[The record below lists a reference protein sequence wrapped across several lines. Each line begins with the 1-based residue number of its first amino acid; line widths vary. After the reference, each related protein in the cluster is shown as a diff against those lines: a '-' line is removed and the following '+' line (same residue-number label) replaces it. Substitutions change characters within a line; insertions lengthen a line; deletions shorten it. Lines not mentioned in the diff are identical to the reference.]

1 MSGADA
7 LRKEYPLLGRKGTA
21 LWSGPRLVYAG
32 ATLLGGALFIGGA
45 LASSSAFTE
54 WIGSWLAVGL
64 SGLAAIILHVSAF
77 RARVPG
83 PPDPAE
89 DEARAY
95 SSALHRFGWAAVAWC
110 MSLGLRAATL
120 DDLGLSPVLGDALAV
135 TAIVSF
141 ALGFIRLAPF
151 PGHARSVAR
160 GVVDAYIV
168 AVALF
173 ALCWLLLL
181 SGVYPS
187 PATSSIL
194 GGIALIRVI
203 VGLFV
208 LGLIVPLVLTSPFR
222 YRRLAAVAAIVFFGM
237 TVADVFGAASRLAG
251 ETIAGGA
258 DSALRVAVLFLAV
271 GLPFMLWTTRA
282 PAPRRLTGWGLY
294 RFAPDLFAILTTAV
308 SLLAWMVAAI
318 HLHGLVIGPVLT
330 WIAGSGVL
338 VVLLR
343 LLGELDESTR
353 LARLAHDRERHL
365 HTLARHNGDAV
376 IVVDDSGR
384 IEEVTP
390 GTAQAYGYAQ
400 DELLGAS
407 LLALIHPEDRP
418 RLREAAVTLR
428 KSPEVDVRVQM
439 RVRSADGTWRHTEST
454 ASPYNTYGA
463 HVRFLVTARDVSA
476 QVALQAQVNHLTF
489 HDSTTGLP
497 NRAYLEERTRELI
510 AHREDSTDGVAA
522 VIFLDLDAF
531 TAVNDSAGHRFG
543 DYLLAQAAR
552 RMRAAVGQGDT
563 VVRWGGDEFAVLVEH
578 DDGAQ
583 HVVDLAN
590 RILRA
595 ISGQP
600 FTVGEREVQLTASLG
615 VAFAEPDIDGSEL
628 LRNADM
634 AMARAKECG
643 TGGQV
648 EVYAAD
654 MHTAAVR
661 RVELQAELRQALAD
675 EAFTLVYQPV
685 VNLETSRVVAVEA
698 LVRWR
703 RGETLVGPE
712 EFLSAAEES
721 GLVVGLGNWILR
733 TACTAVAQWRRDDAD
748 LGLAVNLSPAQAK
761 DPDFVSDVGDALA
774 ASGLPPD
781 ALTLEVGE
789 EILLEGSG
797 AAVGHLAELRELGVR
812 VAIDDFGTGYASLSQ
827 LRPLA
832 VDALKIDPSFVT
844 GLGEDSTLT
853 LLTSTIVSLGRDL
866 GMQVIAEGIERPA
879 QRDQLRSMGC
889 GYGQGFC
896 VGHPVPEEELAVML
910 GGWQPAVR

>member
-1 MSGADA
+1 M
-7 LRKEYPLLGRKGTA
+7 

-32 ATLLGGALFIGGA
+32 ATLLGGALLVGGA
-45 LASSSAFTE
+45 VASSSAFTE

-64 SGLAAIILHVSAF
+64 SALAAIILHVSAF

-110 MSLGLRAATL
+110 MSLGLRAVTTL
-120 DDLGLSPVLGDALAV
+120 DNLGLSPVLGDALAL
-135 TAIVSF
+135 TAVVCF
-141 ALGFIRLAPF
+141 ALGFTRLAPF
-151 PGHARSVAR
+151 PGHARSIAR
-160 GVVDAYIV
+160 GVVDAYVV
-168 AVALF
+168 AVSLF

-187 PATSSIL
+187 PATSVIL
-194 GGIALIRVI
+194 GGMALIRVI

-222 YRRLAAVAAIVFFGM
+222 YRRLAAVAAIVFSGM
-237 TVADVFGAASRLAG
+237 TVADVLSATSRLAG
-251 ETIAGGA
+251 EPIVGGA

-282 PAPRRLTGWGLY
+282 PAPRRITGWGLY

-308 SLLAWMVAAI
+308 TLLAWMVAAI

-338 VVLLR
+338 AVLLR
-343 LLGELDESTR
+343 LLGGLDENTR
-353 LARLAHDRERHL
+353 LSRLAHDRERHL

-376 IVVDDSGR
+376 LVVDDSGC

-390 GTAQAYGYAQ
+390 GTAQAYGYTQEA
-400 DELLGAS
+400 LLGTS
-407 LLALIHPEDRP
+407 LMALIHPEDRP

-439 RVRSADGTWRHTEST
+439 RVRAEDGTWRHTEST

-510 AHREDSTDGVAA
+510 AQRDDSTDGVAA

-552 RMRAAVGQGDT
+552 RMRSAVGQGDT

-578 DDGAQ
+578 DDGAR

-600 FTVGEREVQLTASLG
+600 FAVGEREVQLTASLG
-615 VAFAEPDIDGSEL
+615 VAFAEPDMGGSEL

-634 AMARAKECG
+634 AMARAKELG
-643 TGGQV
+643 AGGHV

-675 EAFTLVYQPV
+675 EEFTLVYQPV

-733 TACTAVAQWRRDDAD
+733 TASTAVAQWRRDDAD

-761 DPDFVSDVGDALA
+761 DPDFVGDVSDALA

-789 EILLEGSG
+789 EILLEEGSG
-797 AAVGHLAELRELGVR
+797 VALGHLAELRELGVR

-866 GMQVIAEGIERPA
+866 GVQVIAEGIERPA

-889 GYGQGFC
+889 GFGQGFC
-896 VGHPVPEEELAVML
+896 VGHPVPEEELAMML
-910 GGWQPAVR
+910 GGWEPAAR